1 MRGCGLRS
9 TLSFFHEY
17 ACVGSQTWAQ
27 NTFVSSSWTSLVQY
41 AGILSP
47 PPPGHSMNNLYNSP
61 WFKNIESS
69 LSSQL
74 PFPAGLSSY
83 ADVRLQLLNSP
94 IR

>member
-1 MRGCGLRS
+1 MKKTKWIYDTDPYLKPFQAAIEARHKRIL
-9 TLSFFHEY
+9 E
-17 ACVGSQTWAQ
+17 A
-27 NTFVSSSWTSLVQY
+27 Y

-61 WFKNIESS
+61 WLRNIESS

-94 IR
+94 VR